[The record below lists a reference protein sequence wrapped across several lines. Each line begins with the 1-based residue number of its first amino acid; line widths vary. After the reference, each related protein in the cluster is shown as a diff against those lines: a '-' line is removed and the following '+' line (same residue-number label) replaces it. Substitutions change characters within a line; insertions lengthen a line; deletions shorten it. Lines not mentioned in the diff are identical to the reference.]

1 MLRSQS
7 SSGTTLSTPLGGFGI
22 VPHAEE
28 VVLTIGLVALDV
40 DDGID
45 GLLVDRHQA
54 ASGMAHGIE
63 GTSLDEGLNEPLV
76 AHRQA
81 DLVKEAEEIGGRA
94 ILLTRPDDLR
104 DGVGTDIADSSQAEP
119 DVLTDSGELQRG
131 GVDVGRQDIDVL
143 GPHVGQVHRHLVLVV
158 TDAGQ
163 QGGSVLGRVIG
174 LEIGRPVGDQSVTGS
189 MGLVEGCLLYTSP
202 SPTRPY

>member
-1 MLRSQS
+1 
-7 SSGTTLSTPLGGFGI
+7 
-22 VPHAEE
+22 
-28 VVLTIGLVALDV
+28 
-40 DDGID
+40 
-45 GLLVDRHQA
+45 
-54 ASGMAHGIE
+54 MAHGIE

-94 ILLTRPDDLR
+94 ILLTGPDDLR

-119 DVLTDSGELQRG
+119 DVLTDSRELQRG

-174 LEIGRPVGDQSVTGS
+174 LEIGRPVGD
-189 MGLVEGCLLYTSP
+189 
-202 SPTRPY
+202 